1 MAGTGLRT
9 PIDAPIHATPEEL
22 EAIRAELRT
31 IEQALSALF
40 GADYRRPDSQRSRR
54 AAADIIERHFEPIV
68 EEWVGAIRGMFDEGS
83 VPHNKKVQQNCANA
97 LIRFIA
103 NLRDRDNLD
112 TYVYLRRHC
121 QEGMLSRVRPSEF
134 NVLHI
139 ALKQIIIKRVR
150 AVVKSPRMERVREA
164 VVAAI
169 DERRLMVSQFYI
181 ESREHALRVSEEKY
195 RTTIDH
201 APDPMYEI
209 EPYTWIVQGANA
221 AAEAMYR
228 IVKDHEDKPLV
239 GRRLTELGPPEDI
252 PHILSHVEKVVRDGS
267 DQIRD
272 WPEGGRYF
280 DVNSALI
287 SFGKVQFVHMIL
299 HDVTQRR
306 EMLDELLRTERLAAA
321 GTFAAGVAHEVNNPL
336 GSISSLV
343 QSLLPEE
350 TDIARRTSL
359 HTILAQITRI
369 STTLKDL
376 VNFARP
382 SPSQRIRFDL
392 NDQVRETLRLVA
404 YNSRF
409 QGITFE
415 PQLAGDLKLA
425 FADSNEIQ
433 QVLINLIFNAA
444 DASQHRGGIIRIVTE
459 NIAKRDN
466 GGLVSK
472 VLMRVVDNGI
482 GIPPEHLS
490 RVFDPFFTTKPAG
503 AGVGLG
509 LSLCQRIILAN
520 VGTIRID
527 SEIGKGTAVTICLP
541 TYEWRRPRPARRR
554 HERNRTADTRGPGR
568 PRAQGARAAARSV
581 SRAGGRGRGPDALDN
596 RAAPAQRGLHGLR
609 GERGRGRAGNFRARK
624 NRPCDNRRQ
633 PGRRRQRP

>member
-1 MAGTGLRT
+1 VKQHIVEHPNDSRTTPRSPVAHKRGSVAHKSKTGGSHKKPTSQRAGAARTPGKGLRA
-9 PIDAPIHATPEEL
+9 PLDAPIQATPEEL
-22 EAIRAELRT
+22 EAIRVQLHS
-31 IEQALSALF
+31 IEQPLSAMF
-40 GADYRRPDSQRSRR
+40 GADYRRGVESQRSRR
-54 AAADIIERHFEPIV
+54 AAADIIDRHFDGIV
-68 EEWVGAIRGMFDEGS
+68 EEWTATIRSTLDERS
-83 VPHNKKVQQNCANA
+83 QRKYPHILQDCANA
-97 LIRFIA
+97 LIRFNE

-112 TYVYLRRHC
+112 TYVHLRRHC

-139 ALKQIIIKRVR
+139 ALKQLILKRVR
-150 AVVKSPRMERVREA
+150 AVVKGPRMERVREA

-195 RTTIDH
+195 RNSIDH

-209 EPYTWIVQGANA
+209 EPDTWIVQGANA

-228 IVKDHEDKPLV
+228 LAPDHADKPLV

-252 PHILSHVEKVVRDGS
+252 PHILSHVEKVVRDGA

-272 WPEGGRYF
+272 WPEAGRYF

-287 SFGKVQFVHMIL
+287 SFGKVRFVHMIL

-343 QSLLPEE
+343 QTLLPEE
-350 TDIARRTSL
+350 TDIARRTML

-382 SPSQRIRFDL
+382 SASQRGRFDL
-392 NDQVRETLRLVA
+392 NELVRETLRLVA

-409 QGITFE
+409 QGISFE
-415 PQLAGDLKLA
+415 PRLAATLKPA
-425 FADSNEIQ
+425 YADSNEIQ

-444 DASQHRGGIIRIVTE
+444 DASQHRGGTIRIVTE
-459 NIAKRDN
+459 NQAARDN
-466 GGLVSK
+466 GGHVKK
-472 VLMRVVDNGI
+472 VLMRVADNGV
-482 GIPPEHLS
+482 GIAPEHLS

-520 VGTIRID
+520 LGTIRID

-541 TYEWRRPRPARRR
+541 VYEA
-554 HERNRTADTRGPGR
+554 EACAAD
-568 PRAQGARAAARSV
+568 AAAS
-581 SRAGGRGRGPDALDN
+581 
-596 RAAPAQRGLHGLR
+596 
-609 GERGRGRAGNFRARK
+609 
-624 NRPCDNRRQ
+624 
-633 PGRRRQRP
+633 

>member
-1 MAGTGLRT
+1 VEQYPNGRRSARKTAPQKKEAVLQKSRAVIHKSQPPRT
-9 PIDAPIHATPEEL
+9 DGRETRAPLDAPIHATPDEL
-22 EAIRAELRT
+22 GAIRAQLGS
-31 IEQALSALF
+31 IEKALSALF
-40 GADYRRPDSQRSRR
+40 GADYRRGPESQRSRR
-54 AAADIIERHFEPIV
+54 AAADIIDRHFAPIV
-68 EEWVGAIRGMFDEGS
+68 EEWTAAIDARS
-83 VPHNKKVQQNCANA
+83 LQQYRQILQSCANA
-97 LIRFIA
+97 LIRFIG

-139 ALKQIIIKRVR
+139 ALKQVILKRVR
-150 AVVKSPRMERVREA
+150 ATLKGPRMERVREA

-209 EPYTWIVQGANA
+209 EPHTWVVQGANA

-228 IVKDHEDKPLV
+228 IVPDHEKKPLV

-252 PHILSHVEKVVRDGS
+252 PHILRHVEKVVRDGS

-272 WPEGGRYF
+272 WPEAGRYF

-287 SFGKVQFVHMIL
+287 SFGKERFVHMIL

-343 QSLLPEE
+343 QSLLGEE
-350 TDIARRTSL
+350 TDLARRTSL

-382 SPSQRIRFDL
+382 SPSQRSRFDL
-392 NDQVRETLRLVA
+392 NELVRETLRLVA

-409 QGITFE
+409 QGISFD
-415 PQLAGDLKLA
+415 PQLATDLKLA
-425 FADSNEIQ
+425 YADNNEVQ

-444 DASQHRGGIIRIVTE
+444 DASQHRGGVILIVTE
-459 NIAKRDN
+459 NQAGRDS
-466 GGLVSK
+466 GGQVKK
-472 VLMRVVDNGI
+472 VLMRVADNGI

-520 VGTIRID
+520 LGTIRID

-541 TYEWRRPRPARRR
+541 TYEC
-554 HERNRTADTRGPGR
+554 EV
-568 PRAQGARAAARSV
+568 AAAGATAS
-581 SRAGGRGRGPDALDN
+581 
-596 RAAPAQRGLHGLR
+596 
-609 GERGRGRAGNFRARK
+609 
-624 NRPCDNRRQ
+624 
-633 PGRRRQRP
+633 

>member
-1 MAGTGLRT
+1 M
-9 PIDAPIHATPEEL
+9 IQATPEEL
-22 EAIRAELRT
+22 AAVRAQLRT
-31 IEQALSALF
+31 IEKALSALF
-40 GADYRRPDSQRSRR
+40 GSDYRRGSESQRSRR
-54 AAADIIERHFEPIV
+54 IAADIIDRDFEPIV
-68 EEWVGAIRGMFDEGS
+68 QEWTAAIRGMFDES
-83 VPHNKKVQQNCANA
+83 YVPHNKDIPRNCANA
-97 LIRFIA
+97 LIRFIQ
-103 NLRDRDNLD
+103 NLRDRDDLA
-112 TYVYLRRHC
+112 TYVHLRRHC

-139 ALKQIIIKRVR
+139 ALKQIILIRVR
-150 AVVKSPRMERVREA
+150 TALKGPQMERVRDC
-164 VVAAI
+164 VVAAL

-181 ESREHALRVSEEKY
+181 ESREHELRASEEKY

-209 EPYTWIVQGANA
+209 EPYTWIVRGANA
-221 AAEAMYR
+221 AADAMYR
-228 IVKDHEDKPLV
+228 IVKDHDDKPLV
-239 GRRLTELGPPEDI
+239 GSKLTELGPPEDI

-272 WPEGGRYF
+272 WPEAGRYF

-287 SFGKVQFVHMIL
+287 SFGKVRFVHMIL

-392 NDQVRETLRLVA
+392 NDQVRETVRLVA

-444 DASQHRGGIIRIVTE
+444 DASQHRGGIIRVVTE

-466 GGLVSK
+466 SGQVKK
-472 VLMRVVDNGI
+472 VLMRVIDNGI

-520 VGTIRID
+520 FGTIRID
-527 SEIGKGTAVTICLP
+527 SEVGKGTAVTICLP
-541 TYEWRRPRPARRR
+541 TYEV
-554 HERNRTADTRGPGR
+554 E
-568 PRAQGARAAARSV
+568 AAA
-581 SRAGGRGRGPDALDN
+581 AD
-596 RAAPAQRGLHGLR
+596 APAS
-609 GERGRGRAGNFRARK
+609 
-624 NRPCDNRRQ
+624 
-633 PGRRRQRP
+633 

>member
-1 MAGTGLRT
+1 M
-9 PIDAPIHATPEEL
+9 IQATPEEL
-22 EAIRAELRT
+22 AAVRAQLRT
-31 IEQALSALF
+31 IEKALSALF
-40 GADYRRPDSQRSRR
+40 GSDYRRGSESQRSRR
-54 AAADIIERHFEPIV
+54 IAADIIDRDFEPIV
-68 EEWVGAIRGMFDEGS
+68 QEWTAAIRGMFDES
-83 VPHNKKVQQNCANA
+83 YVPHNKDIPRNCANA
-97 LIRFIA
+97 LIRFIQ
-103 NLRDRDNLD
+103 NLRDRDDLA
-112 TYVYLRRHC
+112 TYVHLRRHC

-139 ALKQIIIKRVR
+139 ALKQIILIRVR
-150 AVVKSPRMERVREA
+150 TALKGPQMERVRDC
-164 VVAAI
+164 VVAAL

-181 ESREHALRVSEEKY
+181 ESREHELRASEEKY

-209 EPYTWIVQGANA
+209 EPYTWIVRGANA
-221 AAEAMYR
+221 AADAMYR
-228 IVKDHEDKPLV
+228 IVKDHDDKPLV
-239 GRRLTELGPPEDI
+239 GRKLTELGPPEDI

-272 WPEGGRYF
+272 WPEAGRYF

-287 SFGKVQFVHMIL
+287 SFGKVRFVHMIL

-392 NDQVRETLRLVA
+392 NDQVRETVRLVA

-444 DASQHRGGIIRIVTE
+444 DASQHRGGIIRVVTE

-466 GGLVSK
+466 SGQVKK
-472 VLMRVVDNGI
+472 VLMRVIDNGI

-520 VGTIRID
+520 FGTIRID
-527 SEIGKGTAVTICLP
+527 SEVGKGTAVTICLP
-541 TYEWRRPRPARRR
+541 TYEV
-554 HERNRTADTRGPGR
+554 E
-568 PRAQGARAAARSV
+568 AAA
-581 SRAGGRGRGPDALDN
+581 AD
-596 RAAPAQRGLHGLR
+596 APAS
-609 GERGRGRAGNFRARK
+609 
-624 NRPCDNRRQ
+624 
-633 PGRRRQRP
+633 

>member
-1 MAGTGLRT
+1 LQNERLSYNVDYSASQVEPNDVEQHTHNRRASGKSAVNPAGGRSRKKTGRRAAGAEKRNLGPAPRI
-9 PIDAPIHATPEEL
+9 PSDAPIQATPDEL
-22 EAIRAELRT
+22 QAIRAQLRS
-31 IEQALSALF
+31 IEQSLSALF
-40 GADYRRPDSQRSRR
+40 GSDYRRGSESERSRR
-54 AAADIIERHFEPIV
+54 AAADVIDRTFDRIV
-68 EEWVGAIRGMFDEGS
+68 EEWTAAIRGMFGERSLEKYREIPQD
-83 VPHNKKVQQNCANA
+83 CANA
-97 LIRFIA
+97 LIRFVD

-150 AVVKSPRMERVREA
+150 AAFQGPRMEHVRES

-181 ESREHALRVSEEKY
+181 ESRERELRTSELKY

-201 APDPMYEI
+201 APDPIYEI
-209 EPYTWIVQGANA
+209 DPQTLVVQGANA
-221 AAEAMYR
+221 AAEALYR
-228 IVKDHEDKPLV
+228 VVPDHASKPLV
-239 GRRLTELGPPEDI
+239 GRQLTELGPPEDI
-252 PHILSHVEKVVRDGS
+252 PHILHHVQKVVRDGS

-272 WPEGGRYF
+272 WPEAGRYF

-287 SFGKVQFVHMIL
+287 AIGEERFVHMIL

-343 QSLLPEE
+343 QSLMPEE
-350 TDIARRTSL
+350 TDLSRRTTL

-382 SPSQRIRFDL
+382 SPSQRGRFNL
-392 NDQVRETLRLVA
+392 NELVRETLRLVA

-409 QGITFE
+409 QGINFE
-415 PQLAGDLKLA
+415 PQLAADLEAA

-444 DASQHRGGIIRIVTE
+444 DASQHRGGTIRVETKNYE
-459 NIAKRDN
+459 APDP
-466 GGLVSK
+466 GGHSRTDAQVKK
-472 VLMRVVDNGI
+472 VLMRVTDNGV
-482 GIPPEHLS
+482 GIPPEHLT

-503 AGVGLG
+503 AGAGLG
-509 LSLCQRIILAN
+509 LSLCQRIVLAN
-520 VGTIRID
+520 FGTIRID
-527 SEIGKGTAVTICLP
+527 SEVGKGTAVTIALP
-541 TYEWRRPRPARRR
+541 TYEKA
-554 HERNRTADTRGPGR
+554 
-568 PRAQGARAAARSV
+568 AQAAAS
-581 SRAGGRGRGPDALDN
+581 P
-596 RAAPAQRGLHGLR
+596 AP
-609 GERGRGRAGNFRARK
+609 
-624 NRPCDNRRQ
+624 
-633 PGRRRQRP
+633 

>member
-1 MAGTGLRT
+1 MRPARVTETAWRS
-9 PIDAPIHATPEEL
+9 PSDAPIQATPEEL
-22 EAIRAELRT
+22 AAIRAQLRT

-40 GADYRRPDSQRSRR
+40 GSVYRRGPESLRSRR
-54 AAADIIERHFEPIV
+54 AAADIVDRHFEPIV
-68 EEWVGAIRGMFDEGS
+68 EEWVAAIRGMFDEGS
-83 VPHNKKVQQNCANA
+83 VPHSRQVPRNCANA
-97 LIRFIA
+97 LIRFIE

-121 QEGMLSRVRPSEF
+121 QEGMLSRVKPSEF

-139 ALKQIIIKRVR
+139 ALKQIILKRVR
-150 AVVKSPRMERVREA
+150 AAFKGPRTERVREA
-164 VVAAI
+164 VVSAI

-181 ESREHALRVSEEKY
+181 ESREHALRASEEKY
-195 RTTIDH
+195 RNSIDH

-209 EPYTWIVQGANA
+209 EPHTLIVQGANA
-221 AAEAMYR
+221 AAEALYR
-228 IVKDHEDKPLV
+228 IVPDHAERPLV

-252 PHILSHVEKVVRDGS
+252 PHILQHVEKVVRDGS

-272 WPEGGRYF
+272 WPEAGRYF

-287 SFGKVQFVHMIL
+287 SFGKVRFVHMIL

-343 QSLLPEE
+343 QSLLPDE
-350 TDIARRTSL
+350 TDLARRTTL
-359 HTILAQITRI
+359 HTMLAQITRI
-369 STTLKDL
+369 SNTLKDL

-382 SPSQRIRFDL
+382 SPSQRSRFDL
-392 NDQVRETLRLVA
+392 NELVRETLRLVA

-409 QGITFE
+409 QGIGFE
-415 PQLAGDLKLA
+415 PRLAADLKLA

-444 DASQHRGGIIRIVTE
+444 DASQHRGGTIRIVTE
-459 NIAKRDN
+459 NQAGRDS
-466 GGLVSK
+466 GGQIKK
-472 VLMRVVDNGI
+472 VLMRVADNGI

-520 VGTIRID
+520 LGTIRID

-541 TYEWRRPRPARRR
+541 ISEAETDA
-554 HERNRTADTRGPGR
+554 AD
-568 PRAQGARAAARSV
+568 AAAS
-581 SRAGGRGRGPDALDN
+581 
-596 RAAPAQRGLHGLR
+596 
-609 GERGRGRAGNFRARK
+609 
-624 NRPCDNRRQ
+624 
-633 PGRRRQRP
+633 

>member
-1 MAGTGLRT
+1 M
-9 PIDAPIHATPEEL
+9 IQATPEEL
-22 EAIRAELRT
+22 AAVRAQLRT
-31 IEQALSALF
+31 IEKALAALF
-40 GADYRRPDSQRSRR
+40 GSDYRRGSESQRSRR
-54 AAADIIERHFEPIV
+54 IAADIIDRDFEPIV
-68 EEWVGAIRGMFDEGS
+68 QEWTAAIRGMFDES
-83 VPHNKKVQQNCANA
+83 YVPHNKDIPRNCANA
-97 LIRFIA
+97 LIRFIQ
-103 NLRDRDNLD
+103 NLRDRDDLA
-112 TYVYLRRHC
+112 TYVHLRRHC

-139 ALKQIIIKRVR
+139 ALKQIILKRVR
-150 AVVKSPRMERVREA
+150 TALKGPQMERVRDC
-164 VVAAI
+164 VVAAF

-181 ESREHALRVSEEKY
+181 ESREHELRASEEKY

-209 EPYTWIVQGANA
+209 EPYTWIVRGANA
-221 AAEAMYR
+221 AADAMYR
-228 IVKDHEDKPLV
+228 IVKDHDDKPLV
-239 GRRLTELGPPEDI
+239 GRKLTELGPPEDI

-272 WPEGGRYF
+272 WPEAGRYF

-287 SFGKVQFVHMIL
+287 SFGKVRFVHMIL

-444 DASQHRGGIIRIVTE
+444 DASQHRGGIIRVVTE

-466 GGLVSK
+466 SGQVKK
-472 VLMRVVDNGI
+472 VLMRVIDNGI

-520 VGTIRID
+520 FGTIRID
-527 SEIGKGTAVTICLP
+527 SEVGKGTAVTICLP
-541 TYEWRRPRPARRR
+541 TYEV
-554 HERNRTADTRGPGR
+554 E
-568 PRAQGARAAARSV
+568 AAA
-581 SRAGGRGRGPDALDN
+581 AD
-596 RAAPAQRGLHGLR
+596 APAS
-609 GERGRGRAGNFRARK
+609 
-624 NRPCDNRRQ
+624 
-633 PGRRRQRP
+633 

>member
-1 MAGTGLRT
+1 MRS
-9 PIDAPIHATPEEL
+9 PCDAPLEATPEEL
-22 EAIRAELRT
+22 AAIRAQLGT

-40 GADYRRPDSQRSRR
+40 GSVYRRGPESERSRR
-54 AAADIIERHFEPIV
+54 TAADVIDRHFDPILD
-68 EEWVGAIRGMFDEGS
+68 EWVAAIRGMFEKS
-83 VPHNKKVQQNCANA
+83 SLSNERQMRQNCGNA
-97 LIRFIA
+97 LIRFVQ

-121 QEGMLSRVRPSEF
+121 QEGMLSRVKPSEF

-139 ALKQIIIKRVR
+139 ALKQIIIRRVR
-150 AVVKSPRMERVREA
+150 ATFKGSRMERVREA
-164 VVAAI
+164 VVAAL

-195 RTTIDH
+195 RNSIDH

-209 EPYTWIVQGANA
+209 EPHTWIVQGANA

-228 IVKDHEDKPLV
+228 LVPDHEARPLV

-252 PHILSHVEKVVRDGS
+252 PHILKHVEKVVRDGS

-272 WPEGGRYF
+272 WPEAGRYF

-287 SFGKVQFVHMIL
+287 SFGKVRFVHMIL

-336 GSISSLV
+336 ASISSLV
-343 QSLLPEE
+343 QSLLPDE
-350 TDIARRTSL
+350 TDLARRTTL
-359 HTILAQITRI
+359 HTMLAQITRI

-382 SPSQRIRFDL
+382 SPSQRSRFDL
-392 NDQVRETLRLVA
+392 NELVRETLRLVA

-415 PQLAGDLKLA
+415 PQLAADLKFA
-425 FADSNEIQ
+425 FADGNEIQ

-459 NIAKRDN
+459 NQAGRDN
-466 GGLVSK
+466 GGRIKK
-472 VLMRVVDNGI
+472 VLMRVADNGI

-490 RVFDPFFTTKPAG
+490 RVFDPFFTTKAAG

-520 VGTIRID
+520 LGTIRID
-527 SEIGKGTAVTICLP
+527 SEIGKGTAVSICLP
-541 TYEWRRPRPARRR
+541 VFDSEV
-554 HERNRTADTRGPGR
+554 
-568 PRAQGARAAARSV
+568 AAAATSA
-581 SRAGGRGRGPDALDN
+581 S
-596 RAAPAQRGLHGLR
+596 
-609 GERGRGRAGNFRARK
+609 
-624 NRPCDNRRQ
+624 
-633 PGRRRQRP
+633 

>member
-1 MAGTGLRT
+1 MEQHSNGGRAPRSTAPRKRR
-9 PIDAPIHATPEEL
+9 PIAEEKRNASHKGKAALDKGKAAAPHKKTASHRAPLDARLQATPEEL
-22 EAIRAELRT
+22 ESIRVQLDS

-40 GADYRRPDSQRSRR
+40 GADYRRGPESRRSRR
-54 AAADIIERHFEPIV
+54 TAADIIDRHFDQIV
-68 EEWVGAIRGMFDEGS
+68 TDWTATIRGMLDERS
-83 VPHNKKVQQNCANA
+83 LRKYPHIPQDCANA
-97 LIRFIA
+97 LIRFNE
-103 NLRDRDNLD
+103 NLRDRDNLG

-139 ALKQIIIKRVR
+139 ALKQLILKRVR
-150 AVVKSPRMERVREA
+150 AGVKGPRMERVREA

-181 ESREHALRVSEEKY
+181 ESREHALRASEEKY
-195 RTTIDH
+195 RTTINH
-201 APDPMYEI
+201 ASDPMYEI
-209 EPYTWIVQGANA
+209 EPRTWIVQGAND
-221 AAEAMYR
+221 AAEAMYQL
-228 IVKDHEDKPLV
+228 VPDHEDKPLV

-252 PHILSHVEKVVRDGS
+252 PHILSHVEKVVREGS

-272 WPEGGRYF
+272 WPEAGRYF

-350 TDIARRTSL
+350 TDLARRTSL

-382 SPSQRIRFDL
+382 SASQRSRFDL
-392 NDQVRETLRLVA
+392 NHQVRETLRLVA

-409 QGITFE
+409 QGITFD
-415 PQLAGDLKLA
+415 PQLATDLKLA

-444 DASQHRGGIIRIVTE
+444 DASQHRGGTIRIVTE
-459 NIAKRDN
+459 NQAGRDSA
-466 GGLVSK
+466 GHVKK
-472 VLMRVVDNGI
+472 VLMRVVDSGV
-482 GIPPEHLS
+482 GIPPEYLS

-520 VGTIRID
+520 FGTIRID
-527 SEIGKGTAVTICLP
+527 SEVGKGTTVTICLP
-541 TYEWRRPRPARRR
+541 TYEC
-554 HERNRTADTRGPGR
+554 E
-568 PRAQGARAAARSV
+568 AAA
-581 SRAGGRGRGPDALDN
+581 AG
-596 RAAPAQRGLHGLR
+596 APAS
-609 GERGRGRAGNFRARK
+609 
-624 NRPCDNRRQ
+624 
-633 PGRRRQRP
+633 

>member
-1 MAGTGLRT
+1 MPAPLLEGRFWRCYKLIGITVEQHPNGHRAPRGAGPHKRKTVAYKGKAAAYKGKTAASESKTGGAHKKPTSPQADPAAVRSPRVAET
-9 PIDAPIHATPEEL
+9 PWRSASDAPIQAAPEEL
-22 EAIRAELRT
+22 AAIRAQLGT

-40 GADYRRPDSQRSRR
+40 GAVYRRGPESLRSRR
-54 AAADIIERHFEPIV
+54 AAADIVNRHFEPIV
-68 EEWVGAIRGMFDEGS
+68 EEWVAAIRGIFDEGS
-83 VPHNKKVQQNCANA
+83 VPHNRQVPRNCANA
-97 LIRFIA
+97 LIRFIE

-121 QEGMLSRVRPSEF
+121 QEGMLSRVKPSEF

-139 ALKQIIIKRVR
+139 ALKQIIIRRVR
-150 AVVKSPRMERVREA
+150 AAFKGSRMERVREA
-164 VVAAI
+164 VVAAV

-181 ESREHALRVSEEKY
+181 ESREHALRASEEKY
-195 RTTIDH
+195 RNSIDH

-209 EPYTWIVQGANA
+209 EPHTLIVQGANA

-228 IVKDHEDKPLV
+228 IVPDHEERPLV
-239 GRRLTELGPPEDI
+239 GRRLTELGPPGDI
-252 PHILSHVEKVVRDGS
+252 PHILKHVEKVVRDGS

-272 WPEGGRYF
+272 WPEAGRYF

-287 SFGKVQFVHMIL
+287 SFGKVRFVHMIL

-343 QSLLPEE
+343 QSLLPDE
-350 TDIARRTSL
+350 TDLARRTTL
-359 HTILAQITRI
+359 HTMLAQITRI

-382 SPSQRIRFDL
+382 SPSQRNRFDL
-392 NDQVRETLRLVA
+392 NELVRETLRLVA

-409 QGITFE
+409 QGIGFE
-415 PQLAGDLKLA
+415 PQLAADLKFA
-425 FADSNEIQ
+425 FADVNEIQ

-444 DASQHRGGIIRIVTE
+444 DASQHRGGTIRIVTE
-459 NIAKRDN
+459 NHAGRDS
-466 GGLVSK
+466 GGQIKK
-472 VLMRVVDNGI
+472 VLMRVADNGI

-520 VGTIRID
+520 LGTIRID

-541 TYEWRRPRPARRR
+541 TFES
-554 HERNRTADTRGPGR
+554 ET
-568 PRAQGARAAARSV
+568 AAA
-581 SRAGGRGRGPDALDN
+581 DAS
-596 RAAPAQRGLHGLR
+596 PS
-609 GERGRGRAGNFRARK
+609 
-624 NRPCDNRRQ
+624 
-633 PGRRRQRP
+633 